1 MKTIQEF
8 NEEKE
13 IIKKLSEKYGFESI
27 YLIGMFY
34 YKNHIASLIDDD
46 YNRLCNMY
54 NINIRKILRELNI
67 PLSINDSNII
77 HYFIAK
83 NGDKNIF
90 AKFESS
96 GITQFDDY
104 INAELTIIQE
114 YDKLIDLH
122 SYYEI
127 IDRYTNIYYGE
138 KFFELTLLD
147 GKKVSNYKYDIYDN
161 CDKKEI
167 EIEGKLAGYMNEK
180 KHLKPIVSFQD
191 KCIYINGKKIYT
203 DKKDIKNVLILDND
217 FKGASDFV
225 WTLECLSFIITFGDN
240 TQRLLL
246 IDIDNNPIKK
256 SVSRYFNKLEYKYDF
271 VEKWEYDRIYRE
283 WCSEPATG
291 LTFKYNIDNEYG
303 EYVVEQTEE
312 KLLHYK
318 RYFNKK

>member
-8 NEEKE
+8 NKEKE
-13 IIKKLSEKYGFESI
+13 IIKKISEKYGFEPI
-27 YLIGMFY
+27 YPIGMFY
-34 YKNHIASLIDDD
+34 FNNHFASLINDD
-46 YNRLCNMY
+46 YYNLCKMY
-54 NINIRKILRELNI
+54 NINIRKILEELNI
-67 PLSINDSNII
+67 PLSINDNNII
-77 HYFIAK
+77 YYFIAK

-104 INAELTIIQE
+104 INDELTIIQE

-122 SYYEI
+122 SYCKL
-127 IDRYTNIYYGE
+127 IDEYTSIYHDK

-161 CDKKEI
+161 CDKKER

-180 KHLKPIVSFQD
+180 KYLKTIVSFQD

-217 FKGASDFV
+217 LGASDFV

-256 SVSRYFNKLEYKYDF
+256 SVSRYFNKLEYKDDF
-271 VEKWEYDRIYRE
+271 VTKWEYDRICRE
-283 WCSEPATG
+283 WCPEPATG
-291 LTFKYNIDNEYG
+291 LTFKYNIDSEYG
-303 EYVVEQTEE
+303 EYVVEQTKE